1 MARLELLQELQP
13 HRRVR
18 SGSTQRKRRLTKVVP
33 TFTHDGPAVDDSKEL
48 EVERDIAKKLIK
60 KFSDEDKDVE
70 LQLKKAILDSTRLLK
85 LERRSWKL
93 RRVQLVR
100 GFKLFV
106 VASADQDALEKIER
120 RCDKAGIA
128 DNINSHIAIRLCKLT
143 LGCDDAKASYYARAM
158 RGALLMELKPKSLLG
173 RFKDNS
179 LTIDQLVC
187 HFQDQHPDA
196 RRWAVQRGMAED
208 QDTPERAAQQADERL
223 ISRYVAPLKF
233 EDTDVSQD
241 RRPSDDWPQNQ
252 HWSEKAI
259 RNYRKAAPGRVAL
272 IAIRHDDGRITVIDV
287 AMDANEAKKLFRK
300 AVARR

>member
-18 SGSTQRKRRLTKVVP
+18 SAATQRKRRLTKVVP
-33 TFTHDGPAVDDSKEL
+33 TFTPDGPTLDDSKEL
-48 EVERDIAKKLIK
+48 EVEKDIAKNLIK

-70 LQLKKAILDSTRLLK
+70 LQLKKVTADSARLLK

-93 RRVQLVR
+93 RRIQLVR
-100 GFKLFV
+100 GFKLLV
-106 VASADQDALEKIER
+106 VANVDQDALEKIER

-128 DNINSHIAIRLCKLT
+128 DNMNSHIAIRLCKLT
-143 LGCDDAKASYYARAM
+143 LGCDDAKASYYARAL
-158 RGALLMELKPKSLLG
+158 RGALLMELKPKNLLG

-196 RRWAVQRGMAED
+196 RRRAVQHGMAED
-208 QDTPERAAQQADERL
+208 QETPEKAAQQADERL
-223 ISRYVAPLKF
+223 ISKYVAPQKF
-233 EDTDVSQD
+233 EDTEVSQD
-241 RRPSDDWPQNQ
+241 RRLSGDWPQNQ

-259 RNYRKAAPGRVAL
+259 RNYRKAAPGRMAL
-272 IAIRHDDGRITVIDV
+272 IVIRHDDGRITVIDV
-287 AMDANEAKKLFRK
+287 ATDANEAKELFRK